1 MVLKEL
7 LLDDRLEG
15 CLNNLLSGI
24 LSVGLKI

>member
-15 CLNNLLSGI
+15 SLNNLLSGI